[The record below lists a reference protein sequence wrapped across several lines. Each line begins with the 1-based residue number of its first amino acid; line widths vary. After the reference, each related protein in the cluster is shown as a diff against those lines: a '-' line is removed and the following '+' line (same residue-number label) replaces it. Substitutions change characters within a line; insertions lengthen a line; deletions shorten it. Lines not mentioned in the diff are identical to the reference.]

1 MKASTQ
7 KKKIDKVMVWKFE
20 SAPMHLRAL
29 QCGKGNPHWLA
40 LVPPALQGDDLSE
53 AIQTRLG
60 PMGLEEYKT
69 ETGDIVYIGSLGLPE
84 LLELV
89 APILSDSTT
98 SEDLRP
104 QKGG

>member
-1 MKASTQ
+1 MKAASKRPTE
-7 KKKIDKVMVWKFE
+7 KVMVWKFDA
-20 SAPMHLRAL
+20 APMHLRAL

-40 LVPPALQGDDLSE
+40 LVPAALHGDDLRE
-53 AIQTRLG
+53 AIQTRIG
-60 PMGLEEYKT
+60 PMGLEEYET

-98 SEDLRP
+98 SEDSRP
-104 QKGG
+104 RKGA